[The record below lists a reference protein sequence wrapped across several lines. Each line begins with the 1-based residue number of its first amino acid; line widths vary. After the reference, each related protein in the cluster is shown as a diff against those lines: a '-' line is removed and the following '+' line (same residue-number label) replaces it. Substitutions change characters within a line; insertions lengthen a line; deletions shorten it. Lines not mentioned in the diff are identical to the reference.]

1 MGFGA
6 LRVLNDDVI
15 APLGK
20 FDMHGHQNF
29 EIITIPLRGAVTH
42 EDSLGSRGVVGV
54 GEVQVMSAGTGIV
67 HSEMNASATE
77 PLELFQ
83 IWIEPRE
90 RGVAPRY
97 AQQAFSPAKV
107 GEWQVLVSDGS
118 VAGSLMIHQRARIAR
133 ARIVAGKS
141 LEYVL
146 TGADSGVCLLV
157 VSGRV
162 RVAGVALGA
171 RDALGVS
178 EVASFALE
186 AVDDAEV
193 LAIEVPFLAT

>member
-20 FDMHGHQNF
+20 FAMHGHQNF

-42 EDSLGSRGVVGV
+42 EDSLGSRGVVGA

-67 HSEMNASATE
+67 HSEYNASATE

-83 IWIEPRE
+83 IWIEPSE

-97 AQQAFSPAKV
+97 AQQAFGPSAS
-107 GEWQVLVSDGS
+107 GAWQVLVSDGS
-118 VAGSLMIHQRARIAR
+118 VPGSLMIHQRARIAR
-133 ARIVAGKS
+133 ATIAAGKS
-141 LEYVL
+141 LEYTL
-146 TGADSGVCLLV
+146 ASEGNGVYLLV

-162 RVAGVALGA
+162 RAAGATLDA

-178 EVASFALE
+178 EVLSLELE

-193 LAIEVPFLAT
+193 LAVEIPFSAR